1 MALRLVH
8 VLALAVALLA
18 ACGKKDAGPPAQQ
31 AQPQQ
36 PQAVSSKAPDPQVA
50 ARAASGAAA
59 LKAVGYAPQVPATF
73 QLTPSDLDVPT
84 TLSFKQQV
92 ERHAV
97 VLDKLRQ
104 GLDDAQQRKKLAAE
118 KKSEPG
124 MFDQYLAAEQDEQ
137 NTLKYLAPYAI
148 AQGKAQVR
156 KDEGYKLTKVGGEG
170 EWKGEACNA
179 QGQCG
184 EVDPLVALLM
194 MLLDAVLGELK
205 KDQPFGPNNELT
217 KAFIEIV
224 KFVNRPLGGPNS
236 DLVKIREALLF
247 HDKNGEIAKMIR
259 DPIKRPIEI
268 VQDIR
273 DKIIPKDDNGEIAKA
288 VRDPIKCT
296 VGHLWGGCN

>member
-1 MALRLVH
+1 MRINLV
-8 VLALAVALLA
+8 VPLVFVAMLGTTACQKAPEPQLA
-18 ACGKKDAGPPAQQ
+18 APQAQQ
-31 AQPQQ
+31 PSSAGSDAQ
-36 PQAVSSKAPDPQVA
+36 AA
-50 ARAASGAAA
+50 ARAASGASA
-59 LKAVGYAPQVPATF
+59 LKTVGYTPQVPTGF
-73 QLTPSDLDVPT
+73 QLQPSELEVPT
-84 TLSFKQQV
+84 TLPFRQQV
-92 ERHAV
+92 ERHAI

-104 GLDDAQQRKKLAAE
+104 ALDDAQARKKLAAE
-118 KKSEPG
+118 KKSQPE
-124 MFDQYLAAEQDEQ
+124 MFDQYLAAEEDER
-137 NTLKYLAPYAI
+137 NTISYLAPYAI

-156 KDEGYKLTKVGGEG
+156 KNEGFKLTKVGGEG

-184 EVDPLVALLM
+184 EVDPIVALLM
-194 MLLDAVLGELK
+194 MLIDAVVGEFQ
-205 KDQPFGPNNELT
+205 KDKPFGPNNELT
-217 KAFIEIV
+217 KAFVEIV

-288 VRDPIKCT
+288 IRDPIKCT
-296 VGHLWGGCN
+296 VGHLWGGCK